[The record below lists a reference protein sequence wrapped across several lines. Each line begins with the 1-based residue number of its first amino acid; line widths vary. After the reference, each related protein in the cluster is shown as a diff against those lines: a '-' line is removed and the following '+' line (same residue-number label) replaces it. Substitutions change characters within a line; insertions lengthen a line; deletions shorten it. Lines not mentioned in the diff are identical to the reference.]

1 MVKEY
6 DISSILIGWVL
17 YKVMEQDLAKKR
29 KRFSF
34 LGENG
39 EYWGSD
45 LKDSIV
51 DCKSNPGEWEL

>member
-6 DISSILIGWVL
+6 DNSSILIGWVR

-29 KRFSF
+29 NRLGF

-39 EYWGSD
+39 ENWGSD

-51 DCKSNPGEWEL
+51 DIFIS

>member
-6 DISSILIGWVL
+6 DISLISIGWVL
-17 YKVMEQDLAKKR
+17 YKVMEQDLAKKGNR
-29 KRFSF
+29 LGF

-39 EYWGSD
+39 ENWGSD

-51 DCKSNPGEWEL
+51 DIFIS

>member
-51 DCKSNPGEWEL
+51 DIFIS